1 LPSRVGTRSCLG
13 RGTLNSRLPFM
24 LSAFALGFRMVLP
37 GPVLGD
43 GQGEE
48 PDMGVA
54 GAIEKCHCCAQDL
67 LAGQLVG

>member
-1 LPSRVGTRSCLG
+1 
-13 RGTLNSRLPFM
+13 
-24 LSAFALGFRMVLP
+24 MVLP